1 MIYIYQTKNSP
12 QKSNCCGRFGS
23 ISSQKSSETE
33 LEVCCEEAEP
43 PKLVE
48 LLFWLFVLSD
58 SGKLNFIIYLGY
70 SEINFSMD
78 HGESTQFEN
87 SYILF
92 GDGSRALGN
101 GFEFSF
107 SCFGLTGFFA
117 FAILALSA

>member
-1 MIYIYQTKNSP
+1 M
-12 QKSNCCGRFGS
+12 
-23 ISSQKSSETE
+23 E

-87 SYILF
+87 SYFLH
-92 GDGSRALGN
+92 
-101 GFEFSF
+101 SF
-107 SCFGLTGFFA
+107 WRWWSSSWKRL
-117 FAILALSA
+117 